1 MTFLQPA
8 RKNPRTGV
16 LLHNRLIA
24 VKAVADFIA
33 RIVVMISFC
42 NEHIEQGA
50 LAQLFPLQEKLLTDK
65 I

>member
-24 VKAVADFIA
+24 VKAVADFIDL
-33 RIVVMISFC
+33 IVVMISFC